1 MGVIGRNFSGL
12 SCHIDH
18 FHLDEGDKKRHQ
30 SVKSEG
36 EIEAFLFPFI
46 KFFLN

>member
-18 FHLDEGDKKRHQ
+18 FHLDEGDKKRYRGRC
-30 SVKSEG
+30 KYCY
-36 EIEAFLFPFI
+36 ATT
-46 KFFLN
+46 K